1 MKLNYFILAFCLT
14 LSCFAGEGEYLS
26 LSGRSYTNSCGYY
39 SSTMGDYKVKFQS
52 VKLPWGSKVTLVYG
66 WKGYRTESN
75 GFNQNFNWANKNEME
90 MSAVSGWTWETTVKD
105 VVLHSRS
112 SNQYLTGF
120 QFVLKLEV
128 PGRDVRYVKG
138 TTYAPSYFQAP
149 AQLYGNPCV
158 DASRPLPEFTPV
170 DFFIVER

>member
-1 MKLNYFILAFCLT
+1 MKPFLFVLT
-14 LSCFAGEGEYLS
+14 LFVTLASVAGEGEYLA

-39 SSTMGDYKVKFQS
+39 SNTMGDYKVRFQS
-52 VKLPWGSKVTLVYG
+52 VRLPWGSKVTLIYG
-66 WKGYRTESN
+66 WKGYKTEGN
-75 GFNQNFNWANKNEME
+75 GINQNFNWAYRTETEMN
-90 MSAVSGWTWETTVKD
+90 AVAGWTWETTVKD

-112 SNQYLTGF
+112 HNQFLTGI

-138 TTYAPSYFQAP
+138 TTHAPSYFQAP

-158 DASRPLPEFTPV
+158 DATRPLPEFV
-170 DFFIVER
+170 SVEFHVVER